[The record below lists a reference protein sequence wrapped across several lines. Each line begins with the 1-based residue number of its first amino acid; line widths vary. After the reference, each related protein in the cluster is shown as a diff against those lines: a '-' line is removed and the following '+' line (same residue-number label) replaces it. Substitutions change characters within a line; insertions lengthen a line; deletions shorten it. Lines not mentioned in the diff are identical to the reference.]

1 MKSTLLQCSAILL
14 LTAFL
19 FAGCAST
26 INLKGSWSE
35 DALQSKLD
43 EGKNL
48 ILVKVSDRNARY
60 VLEEQFKVKLAEK
73 GIQSETASIKFPPLD
88 PNKKTT
94 EDQVSETAQM
104 FKSENIDLVVLTTLK
119 EIDQTV
125 HTQTS
130 GGYYAGGGY
139 YAPPYRRFSRYY
151 YSYYDPGVYVPMS
164 STTSVS
170 KNYHLETVVF
180 DLNGNENEQLLSV
193 TSVEVK
199 DPGNIEKV
207 AAKYAQSVVDRI
219 LNSE

>member
-1 MKSTLLQCSAILL
+1 MAIPLLATLL
-14 LTAFL
+14 FL
-19 FAGCAST
+19 GCGPT

-35 DALQSKLD
+35 DTLQSKLG
-43 EGKNL
+43 EGNNL
-48 ILVKVSDRNARY
+48 VLVKISDRNARY
-60 VLEEQFKVKLAEK
+60 ALEGQFKDRLAEK

-88 PNKKTT
+88 PNKKET
-94 EDQVSETAQM
+94 EDQIMETVKM
-104 FKSENIDLVVLTTLK
+104 FKSENIGIVILTTLK
-119 EIDQTV
+119 DVEESV
-125 HTQTS
+125 HTETS

-139 YAPPYRRFSRYY
+139 YPPPYRRFSRYY
-151 YSYYDPGVYVPMS
+151 FSYYDPGVYVPLS

-199 DPGNIEKV
+199 DPGNVDKV

-219 LNSE
+219 LNDQ